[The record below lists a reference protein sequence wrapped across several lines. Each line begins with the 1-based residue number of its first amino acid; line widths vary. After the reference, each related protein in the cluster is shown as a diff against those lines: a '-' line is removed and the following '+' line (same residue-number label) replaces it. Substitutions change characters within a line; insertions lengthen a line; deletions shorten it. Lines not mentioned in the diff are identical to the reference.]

1 MAAQRS
7 GLTQALAL
15 TNKRIATMK
24 KSALAFLLLIPVH
37 SNASE
42 PGPAPVIQV
51 PVNETCREHIVAEPR
66 ITAEDWP
73 KRARGRNVNAYVVIS
88 YDLDGTG
95 KPKNAQVTDSVPK
108 GLFDR
113 STLSILDRT
122 EFAQDAVAQSCIYV
136 RTYGAVR
143 RAER

>member
-1 MAAQRS
+1 
-7 GLTQALAL
+7 
-15 TNKRIATMK
+15 MK
-24 KSALAFLLLIPVH
+24 KSALAFLLLTPFH
-37 SNASE
+37 SSASE
-42 PGPAPVIQV
+42 PGPAPIIEV
-51 PVNETCREHIVAEPR
+51 PVKETCQEHIIAEPK

-73 KRARGRNVNAYVVIS
+73 KRARGRNVNAYVVIT

-95 KPKNAQVTDSVPK
+95 KPTNAQVTDSVPN

-113 STLSILDRT
+113 STLSILNRT
-122 EFAQDAVAQSCIYV
+122 AFAPEAVAQSCTYV

>member
-1 MAAQRS
+1 
-7 GLTQALAL
+7 
-15 TNKRIATMK
+15 MK
-24 KSALAFLLLIPVH
+24 KTCLFALLLVSAHI
-37 SNASE
+37 NASE
-42 PGPAPVIQV
+42 PGPAPVIEV
-51 PVNETCREHIVAEPR
+51 PVKETCREHIVTEPR

-95 KPKNAQVTDSVPK
+95 KAQNTQISDSSPK

-113 STLSILDRT
+113 STLSILNRT
-122 EFAQDAVAQSCIYV
+122 EFAPGVVAQACTYV

>member
-1 MAAQRS
+1 M
-7 GLTQALAL
+7 LAL
-15 TNKRIATMK
+15 IIKGMAIVK
-24 KSALAFLLLIPVH
+24 KSYLLAFLLASTH
-37 SNASE
+37 ANASE
-42 PGPAPVIQV
+42 PGAAPTIEV
-51 PVNETCREHIVAEPR
+51 PVKETCREHIVAEPR

-88 YDLDGTG
+88 YDLDGSG
-95 KPKNAQVTDSVPK
+95 KAQNAQVTDSLPK

-113 STLSILDRT
+113 STLNILNRT
-122 EFAQDAVAQSCIYV
+122 EFAPDAVSQACTYV

>member
-1 MAAQRS
+1 
-7 GLTQALAL
+7 
-15 TNKRIATMK
+15 MK
-24 KSALAFLLLIPVH
+24 KSALATLLLISTH

-42 PGPAPVIQV
+42 PGPAPTIEV
-51 PVNETCREHIVAEPR
+51 PVKESCREYIVAEPR

-73 KRARGRNVNAYVVIS
+73 KRARGRNVNAYVVIT

-95 KPKNAQVTDSVPK
+95 KPKNAQVTDSLPK

-113 STLSILDRT
+113 STLSILSRT
-122 EFAQDAVAQSCIYV
+122 EFAPDAVAQTCVYV